1 MMTGLECLKEELQRR
16 GCTKAQCES
25 KVIAIVLDILTDAE
39 NNHEEEY
46 RIKADIDA
54 MELRHQSILRTIDA
68 EQKAWEEDCKKYKQQ
83 ILDMDSYLQNL
94 FTAIEQCET
103 AEGRDTLKLAQM
115 FINTVNIRTAYD
127 NTAFIIGL
135 SAILS
140 HGDVAPLEELKKM
153 NPKIPNPNHELH
165 DGKFWKVI

>member
-1 MMTGLECLKEELQRR
+1 MTGLECLKEELQRR

-25 KVIAIVLDILTDAE
+25 KVIAIVLDILTNAE

-46 RIKADIDA
+46 QKKADIEALESD
-54 MELRHQSILRTIDA
+54 RQSILRFIDT
-68 EQKAWEEDCKKYKQQ
+68 ERKAWEEDCKRYKQQ
-83 ILDMDSYLQNL
+83 ILDMDSYIQNL
-94 FTAIEQCET
+94 FSAIERCET

-115 FINTVNIRTAYD
+115 FVNSVNIRTAYD

-140 HGDVAPLEELKKM
+140 HGDVAPLEELKKI
-153 NPKIPNPNHELH
+153 NTRIPGLNHDYH
-165 DGKFWKVI
+165 DGNFYTRV